1 MSLLEVKELS
11 VSFNKNSEFLLRKI
25 GLNIEPG
32 QVLGMVGES
41 GSGKTMLSLAL
52 MGLLPN
58 KINLTSGS
66 IKINGRELI
75 ASENKKVNR

>member
-1 MSLLEVKELS
+1 
-11 VSFNKNSEFLLRKI
+11 
-25 GLNIEPG
+25 
-32 QVLGMVGES
+32 MVGES

-75 ASENKKVNR
+75 ASENKNVNRLS